1 MKSMTG
7 FGTSS
12 GVSSYLDL
20 EVSVKAINGRY
31 FDVRFHLPR
40 EYFPF
45 ELEMK
50 KEVAKVARRG
60 TLDIFIQRRILEDAP
75 EVKVGVHK
83 PLARKWMKAY
93 AELAKTVGITDKVSL
108 DTLAA
113 IPHVMEVEGVQQV
126 TQKEKQT
133 VFTHLKKAL
142 QFLEKERKREGE
154 ALKKD
159 LLGHLEALSDLVLK
173 MEKERDGAN
182 RELIKKMENRLGQ
195 MHLTEKVDADRL
207 AQEVAMLVDRADI
220 SEEILRLREH
230 VSAFGKAIRSTKCE
244 GKKLDFYAQELLR
257 EANTIG
263 SKSQV
268 SRLTQ
273 MVVEAKTRIEK
284 IREQVQNV
292 E

>member
-7 FGTSS
+7 YGNSA

-20 EVSVKAINGRY
+20 EVSVKSINGR
-31 FDVRFHLPR
+31 FLDVRFHLPR

-50 KEVAKVARRG
+50 KEVSKVARRG
-60 TLDIFIQRRILEDAP
+60 TLDVFVQRRIVEDAP

-83 PLARKWMKAY
+83 PLAKKWMAAY
-93 AELAKTVGITDKVSL
+93 DELAKVVGLDEKLSL
-108 DTLAA
+108 ETLAS
-113 IPHVMEVEGVQQV
+113 IPHVLEVEGVGEV
-126 TQKEKQT
+126 TEKEKQV
-133 VFTHLKKAL
+133 VFTHVKKAL
-142 QFLEKERKREGE
+142 ANLDKERKREGA
-154 ALKKD
+154 ALRDD
-159 LLGHLEALSDLVLK
+159 LMGHLDALASLVTD
-173 MEKERDGAN
+173 MEKEREGAN
-182 RELIKKMENRLGQ
+182 KELLKKMETRLSTLQ
-195 MHLTEKVDADRL
+195 LQDRVDADRL
-207 AQEVAMLVDRADI
+207 AQEVAVLVDRADI
-220 SEEILRLREH
+220 SEEILRLTEH
-230 VSAFGKAIRSTKCE
+230 VKAFGKAVKSTQCE

>member
-7 FGTSS
+7 FGASS

-20 EVSVKAINGRY
+20 EVWVKAINGRY

-60 TLDIFIQRRILEDAP
+60 TLDVFVQRRIIEDAP
-75 EVKVGVHK
+75 EVKVGVHR
-83 PLARKWMKAY
+83 PLAKKWMKAFD
-93 AELAKTVGITDKVSL
+93 ELGKTVAIAEKVRL
-108 DTLAA
+108 ETLAA
-113 IPHVMEVEGVQQV
+113 IPRVLEVEGVQQV
-126 TQKEKQT
+126 TQKEKQK
-133 VFTHLKKAL
+133 VFFHLKKAL
-142 QFLEKERKREGE
+142 QALETERKREGD

-159 LLGHLEALSDLVLK
+159 LLGHLKALGGLVK
-173 MEKERDGAN
+173 KIEKERAGAN
-182 RELIKKMENRLGQ
+182 RELMGKLENRLEN
-195 MHLTEKVDADRL
+195 MNLTERVGGDRL
-207 AQEVAMLVDRADI
+207 AQEVALLVDKADI
-220 SEEILRLREH
+220 SEEILRLKEH
-230 VSAFGKAIRSTKCE
+230 VSALSQAVLSAKSE
-244 GKKLDFYAQELLR
+244 GKKLDFYAQELFR
-257 EANTIG
+257 ETNTIG

-273 MVVEAKTRIEK
+273 MVVDAKVRIEK

>member
-7 FGTSS
+7 FGISS

-20 EVSVKAINGRY
+20 EVSVKAVNGRY
-31 FDVRFHLPR
+31 FDIRFHLPR

-50 KEVAKVARRG
+50 KEVAKGVRRG
-60 TLDIFIQRRILEDAP
+60 TLDVFIQRCVIEDAP
-75 EVKVGVHK
+75 QVKVAVHK
-83 PLARKWMKAY
+83 F
-93 AELAKTVGITDKVSL
+93 LAKKWAKAFDELGKAVGIKEKVSL

-113 IPHVMEVEGVQQV
+113 VPHVLEVEGVQQI
-126 TQKEKQT
+126 TQKEKQS
-133 VFTHLKKAL
+133 VFSHLKKAL
-142 QFLEKERKREGE
+142 QLLETERKREGE

-159 LLGHLEALSDLVLK
+159 LLDHLEALNELAKK
-173 MEKERDGAN
+173 MEKERAGAN
-182 RELIKKMENRLGQ
+182 KELIKKLENRLEQ
-195 MHLTEKVDADRL
+195 MNLAEKIDGNRL
-207 AQEVAMLVDRADI
+207 NQEVVLLVDRADI
-220 SEEILRLREH
+220 SEEILRLKEH
-230 VSAFGKAIRSTKCE
+230 ISAFSQAVCSAKCE

-273 MVVEAKTRIEK
+273 LVVDAKVRIER